1 MNQKRIVR
9 IAIVSIVIIF
19 IGLLLFLPRIA
30 PKTDDNK
37 IKIVSTTFP
46 TYDIARA
53 LTYGLDV
60 NTKMLVRPGVEIH
73 DYDPSPQDIID
84 AQSADI
90 FIYIGGESDT
100 WVDKINFSEKTLVIK
115 LIDSVKT
122 TTESDDT
129 DEIDEHIWTS
139 PANYLSMMSYAK
151 GLISAKY
158 PDLKTALYDNLSIYG
173 ETIRDLDQNYRNAKI
188 AQPIIVADRF
198 PFRYLV
204 KEYGLDYVAAFPGCA
219 EQTEASAEKVA
230 EIIKA
235 VKDNNA
241 PHIYALDM
249 SDAKIAQAI
258 ASSTDVKIRKL
269 YSGHNLSQEDFNS
282 GITMAVIY
290 ERNLKALQESK

>member
-1 MNQKRIVR
+1 
-9 IAIVSIVIIF
+9 
-19 IGLLLFLPRIA
+19 
-30 PKTDDNK
+30 
-37 IKIVSTTFP
+37 
-46 TYDIARA
+46 
-53 LTYGLDV
+53 
-60 NTKMLVRPGVEIH
+60 
-73 DYDPSPQDIID
+73 
-84 AQSADI
+84 
-90 FIYIGGESDT
+90 
-100 WVDKINFSEKTLVIK
+100 
-115 LIDSVKT
+115 
-122 TTESDDT
+122 
-129 DEIDEHIWTS
+129 
-139 PANYLSMMSYAK
+139 MMSYAK
-151 GLISAKY
+151 SLISAKY

-188 AQPIIVADRF
+188 VQPIIVADRF

-241 PHIYALDM
+241 PYIYALDM